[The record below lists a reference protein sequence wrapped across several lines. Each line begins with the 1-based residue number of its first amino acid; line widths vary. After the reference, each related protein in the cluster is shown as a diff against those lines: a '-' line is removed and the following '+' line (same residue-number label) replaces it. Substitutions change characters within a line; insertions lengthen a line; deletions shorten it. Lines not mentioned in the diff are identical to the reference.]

1 VLPVELVLQHMKH
14 KRLFQLSVCLLVCAC
29 WATSL
34 KAQQPCQPPAPL
46 TMSQE
51 LNIFT
56 QKQEVDLGDAIA
68 EQLQRNFRIIDD
80 AEITGYLRQI
90 GERIIKHL
98 PPNELKF
105 QFFLVE
111 FPEANAFVLPG
122 GRIYVS
128 RKMIAYVQSEDE
140 LAGVLAHE
148 TGHLIARQQ
157 AIEMTRLWR
166 EVLGVTKVTDRR
178 DIFEKYNQFVE
189 NVARKPQA
197 MGKGD
202 KHEDKDQ
209 IVADQ
214 IGLFAL
220 ASAGYDP
227 QAHARL
233 FDRYAETKGNKG
245 NFFSDLFGTT
255 KPESKRLREMI
266 KGTVALPAAC
276 IDIRK
281 NGIAEAFGQ
290 WQTAVVNYTGSGKKE
305 SLHAVSSKTVLAPP
319 LRGEIN
325 HLRFSPDGKY
335 LLAQD
340 DSGINVLSREPFALL
355 FRIRAIE
362 ANDAQFTPDSQNIV
376 FHNSDLRVELW
387 NVAEQKL
394 KTAREM
400 VIRKLP
406 IQTLLSPDGKTLAFL
421 DSELNLNLLDVA
433 TGTQIFQ
440 KKSFYT
446 PGFLQLFILSLRNLM
461 NDEDANLDEVDW
473 IKMGFSADGKYF
485 VAGQKSHSFTMLAT
499 VAVEDAV
506 AVFDTQTRTAISLK
520 GAAKKMIAGG
530 FVFTGANRL
539 IAYNTEH
546 PEKSAVINLPGGEM
560 VEEMPM
566 INGNLSV
573 AARGSYLFV
582 RPFRKYA
589 VGVMDIQKKQM
600 TIVNK
605 LSAIDIYDQIF
616 AVENTDGEVG
626 LYKLENNQLLASVA
640 LPTNQLGKLRAI
652 ALSQD
657 FKWLAVSERTRGAV
671 WDVTKGQRIFH
682 IRGFRGAHFTAD
694 GNLYADFPAS
704 EGMQRRI
711 GRFNP
716 ADRQAF
722 DGLTIKDDNRTKQ
735 FGPFVLVTI
744 PGKKYE
750 NTGKDVILE
759 MHQAQTFTTLWSR
772 PFPQEAPLVWGNSR
786 DETMVLA
793 WAMQSK
799 FAQAEV
805 KNDPRLSKQL
815 AAMKEKEGDYY
826 LQVLDARTGE
836 IKGRLLIETGKGS
849 FRITSVFASGD
860 WVVISDTENRVL
872 LYSLSTGEQ
881 KGKVF
886 GNRPTIN
893 QASGL
898 LCVENES
905 GQLTLYDVASMEK
918 RDEFVFSAPVS
929 MTAFSPNGKSL
940 FVLTAN
946 QTAYVLDVSGL
957 AK

>member
-1 VLPVELVLQHMKH
+1 MKH
-14 KRLFQLSVCLLVCAC
+14 KRLFTLSICLLICSHFAV
-29 WATSL
+29 SL

-46 TMSQE
+46 MISQA

-68 EQLQRNFRIIDD
+68 EQVQRDFRVIDD
-80 AEITGYLRQI
+80 AEITTYLKQI

-105 QFFLVE
+105 QFFLIE
-111 FPEANAFVLPG
+111 MSEANAFVLPG
-122 GRIYVS
+122 GRVYVS

-140 LAGVLAHE
+140 LAGIIAHE
-148 TGHLIARQQ
+148 AGHLIARQQ
-157 AIEMTRLWR
+157 AIDMTRVMR
-166 EVLGVTKVTDRR
+166 ELLGVTKVTDRR
-178 DIFEKYNQFVE
+178 DIFEKYNQLVE
-189 NVARKPQA
+189 NIARKPQVI
-197 MGKGD
+197 GKGE

-227 QAHARL
+227 QAYARL
-233 FDRYAETKGNKG
+233 FDRFAETKGNKG

-255 KPESKRLREMI
+255 KPESKRLREII
-266 KGTVALPAAC
+266 KGTTSLPAAC
-276 IDIRK
+276 IDVRK

-290 WQTAVVNYTGSGKKE
+290 WQTAVVNYIGSGRKE
-305 SLHAVSSKTVLAPP
+305 SLHAVSSKTLLAPP

-325 HLRFSPDGKY
+325 HFRFSPDGKY

-340 DSGINVLSREPFALL
+340 DSGINVLSREPLVLL

-376 FHNSDLRVELW
+376 FYNSDLRVELW
-387 NVAEQKL
+387 NIAEQKL
-394 KTAREM
+394 KTAREV

-421 DSELNLNLLDVA
+421 DSELNLILLDVA
-433 TGTQIFQ
+433 TSIQIFQ

-446 PGFLQLFILSLRNLM
+446 PDFLQLFILSLRNLM
-461 NDEDANLDEVDW
+461 NDEEASIDEVDW
-473 IKMGFSADGKYF
+473 IKMGFSADGRYF
-485 VAGQKSHSFTMLAT
+485 VAGQKSRTFTMLAT
-499 VAVEDAV
+499 VATEDAV

-530 FVFTGANRL
+530 FVFVSANRL

-546 PEKSAVINLPGGEM
+546 PEKSATINLPGGELI
-560 VEEMPM
+560 EEMPM
-566 INGNLSV
+566 LSGSLSAATRGN
-573 AARGSYLFV
+573 YLFV

-605 LSAIDIYDQIF
+605 LSAIDIYEQVF
-616 AVENTDGEVG
+616 VVENRDGEVG
-626 LYKLENNQLLASVA
+626 LYKLENNEPLATVA

-671 WDVTKGQRIFH
+671 WDLTKGERIFH

-694 GNLYADFPAS
+694 GNLYADFPAADGL
-704 EGMQRRI
+704 ERRI
-711 GRFNP
+711 GRLNP
-716 ADRQAF
+716 ADRQTF
-722 DGLTIKDDNRTKQ
+722 DGLTINDNNRTKQ
-735 FGPFVLVTI
+735 FGPFILVTI
-744 PGKKYE
+744 PAKKYE
-750 NTGKDVILE
+750 NTGKDVTLE
-759 MHQAQTFTTLWSR
+759 MHHAQTFKTLWSR
-772 PFPQEAPLVWGNSR
+772 AFPQEAPLVWGNSR
-786 DETMVLA
+786 DESMVLA
-793 WAMQSK
+793 WSMQSK
-799 FAQAEV
+799 FAQTEV
-805 KNDPRLSKQL
+805 KKDARLSKQL

-826 LQVLDARTGE
+826 LQILDARTGE
-836 IKGRLLIETGKGS
+836 AKGHLLIETGKGS
-849 FRITSVFASGD
+849 FRITSVFAAGD
-860 WVVISDTENRVL
+860 WIVISDSENRVL

-893 QASGL
+893 QGSSL

-905 GQLTLYDVASMEK
+905 GQLTLYDLASMEK

-929 MTAFSPNGKSL
+929 MAAFNSNGKSL
-940 FVLTAN
+940 FVLTTN

-957 AK
+957 VK